1 MKVFTAFL
9 DLLAAYDSIP
19 REKLWRHLQK
29 NKTPQYLRDIIQTIL
44 YYTQDAY
51 TFSLMATKFLMRLH
65 PTEA

>member
-9 DLLAAYDSIP
+9 DLLAAYDGIP

-29 NKTPQYLRDIIQTIL
+29 IKAPQYLRDIIQTMYTGCL
-44 YYTQDAY
+44 YLLIDGDKM
-51 TFSLMATKFLMRLH
+51 LRRLH

>member
-9 DLLAAYDSIP
+9 DLLAANASIP

-29 NKTPQYLRDIIQTIL
+29 IKTPQYLRDIIQTC
-44 YYTQDAY
+44 TQDAY
-51 TFSLMATKFLMRLH
+51 TFSLMGTKIISRLR